1 MRASVLMRSRPRL
14 RQNDASSWTGPFAE
28 SEINEDPADAR
39 SGYRW
44 AARSIGQDPV
54 LLELL
59 PQNPAVLAI
68 VDQLLGQGRYD
79 PSQSTRGVY
88 CTLPHPAGDERR
100 SDRPK
105 IHVDW
110 AHGDRNRLG
119 AIAYINDVEP
129 GAGGFGVW
137 PGTHLRVN
145 NLLRDS
151 AFASKISEA
160 REAAGLPDQ
169 PQTRPRRRDESD
181 DGVAVP
187 GLSSR
192 IWIPYPPPSSSTEDT
207 KAAKHDVT
215 LSLLAQDVDP
225 DGGVRAATWYSD
237 PCVEELEKAAADRA
251 IDCHGEEGTCDKPG
265 PVIAASLF
273 DTHEPYL
280 HRSHRMF
287 YVAHRV
293 VFYHAS
299 LAHMAG
305 ENHGTAIRQ
314 GVLTGWGVSEAAMP
328 EDKKLEHVHRNDLWL
343 EWSEQVRAVQCDAP
357 VPRPPQLDQ
366 EIRQFRL

>member
-1 MRASVLMRSRPRL
+1 MHLPALRRPRL
-14 RQNDASSWTGPFAE
+14 RRDDPSSWTGPFTE
-28 SEINEDPADAR
+28 SEINKDSADAR

-79 PSQSTRGVY
+79 PSKSTRGVY

-145 NLLRDS
+145 NLLFDS
-151 AFASKISEA
+151 SFASKISKA
-160 REAAGLPDQ
+160 REVAGMPDQ
-169 PQTRPRRRDESD
+169 PQTRPRRDASD
-181 DGVAVP
+181 DGVTVP
-187 GLSSR
+187 GLPSR
-192 IWIPYPPPSSSTEDT
+192 VWMPYPPTSSSPGRPNNH
-207 KAAKHDVT
+207 KHDVT
-215 LSLLAQDVDP
+215 LSVLAQGVDP
-225 DGGVRAATWYSD
+225 GGGVRAATWYSE
-237 PCVEELEKAAADRA
+237 PCVEALEKASAEQA
-251 IDCHGEEGTCDKPG
+251 IDCHGEEGTCDKNW
-265 PVIAASLF
+265 PVLVASHF
-273 DTHEPYL
+273 DMNKTSAWYSSNQWFCNT
-280 HRSHRMF
+280 R
-287 YVAHRV
+287 RV

-299 LAHMAG
+299 LAHTAG
-305 ENHGTAIRQ
+305 ENHGTTIRQ

-328 EDKKLEHVHRNDLWL
+328 EDSKLEHVHRNDLWL
-343 EWSEQVRAVQCDAP
+343 DWSDQVRAVKCEAP
-357 VPRPPQLDQ
+357 TPRPPQLDQ
-366 EIRQFRL
+366 ETRQFRL